1 MELLRA
7 TSGEGSQDTQM
18 ERSAQLSCSVKEEPD
33 ADGQEMGE
41 SGSPT
46 RSGVLPEGMSMS
58 QDGMR
63 AQEGLQTAELGPQE
77 AGGKDWRTACLPC
90 DWHTQ

>member
-1 MELLRA
+1 MELLSA

-41 SGSPT
+41 NGSHT
-46 RSGVLPEGMSMS
+46 RSGGLLGVVWTSIIRVGIPGEIVLGGLLEGM
-58 QDGMR
+58 
-63 AQEGLQTAELGPQE
+63 
-77 AGGKDWRTACLPC
+77 
-90 DWHTQ
+90 